1 MSGAS
6 GWSLVALA
14 LLAGC
19 GGGEP
24 PAEDPAAD
32 EETALM
38 ERAERLTEQ
47 AILVDTHID
56 VPYRLVEGGDED
68 LSTRTEK
75 GDFDHPRAVA
85 GGLDAAFMSIYVPA
99 DLQAD
104 PAAAKA
110 HADRLIEMVEGF
122 AARWPDRFALATS
135 PADVRRLAAVEGMV
149 SLPMGMENGA
159 PLETLEDVR
168 RYAGR
173 GIRYVT
179 LTHGEDNL
187 IADSSYA
194 ETDTWGGLSPYGREV
209 IAELN
214 RLGVLVDVSHVS
226 DPAFEQ
232 AVELSQAPV
241 IASHSSCRHF
251 TPGFERNVSDELIVK
266 LAAAGGLV
274 QVNFGSAFLTAE
286 ANAQSMAFYETRGAH
301 FEEQG
306 IEEGSPEAKTWDEEY
321 WRDREVLYADVT
333 DVADH
338 IDHVIQ
344 LVGVEHVGL
353 GSDFDGVGDS
363 LPTGLKDA
371 SQYPNLV
378 AELLRRGH
386 SEGDVRL
393 ILGEN
398 LLRVWERAEAVAEE
412 LSEPA
417 RP

>member
-1 MSGAS
+1 
-6 GWSLVALA
+6 VAN
-14 LLAGC
+14 
-19 GGGEP
+19 
-24 PAEDPAAD
+24 
-32 EETALM
+32 EEAALM
-38 ERAERLTEQ
+38 ERAEWLIEQ

-232 AVELSQAPV
+232 AVELSRAPV

-251 TPGFERNVSDELIVK
+251 TPGFERNVSDELIQK
-266 LAAAGGLV
+266 LAAADGVV
-274 QVNFGSAFLTAE
+274 QINFGSAFVTAE
-286 ANAQSMAFYETRGAH
+286 ANAQSRAFYEERGAA

-306 IEEGSPEAKTWDEEY
+306 IEEGSPEAEAWDEQY
-321 WRDREVLYADVT
+321 WAERELLYADVT

-386 SEGDVRL
+386 SEEDVRL

-398 LLRVWERAEAVAEE
+398 LLRVWERAEEVAAQ
-412 LSEPA
+412 LATAAQP
-417 RP
+417 

>member
-1 MSGAS
+1 
-6 GWSLVALA
+6 VAN
-14 LLAGC
+14 
-19 GGGEP
+19 
-24 PAEDPAAD
+24 
-32 EETALM
+32 EEAALM
-38 ERAERLTEQ
+38 ERAEWLIEQ

-110 HADRLIEMVEGF
+110 HADRLIDMVEGF

-135 PADVRRLAAVEGMV
+135 SADVRRLAAVEGMV

-232 AVELSQAPV
+232 AVELSRAPV

-251 TPGFERNVSDELIVK
+251 TPGFERNVSDELIQK
-266 LAAAGGLV
+266 LAAADGVV
-274 QVNFGSAFLTAE
+274 QINFGSAFVTAE
-286 ANAQSMAFYETRGAH
+286 ANAQSRAFYEERGAA

-306 IEEGSPEAKTWDEEY
+306 IEEGSPEAEAWDEQY
-321 WRDREVLYADVT
+321 WAERELLYADVT

-386 SEGDVRL
+386 SEEDVRL

-398 LLRVWERAEAVAEE
+398 LLRVWERAEEVAAQ
-412 LSEPA
+412 LATAAQP
-417 RP
+417 

>member
-1 MSGAS
+1 
-6 GWSLVALA
+6 VAN
-14 LLAGC
+14 
-19 GGGEP
+19 
-24 PAEDPAAD
+24 
-32 EETALM
+32 EEAALM
-38 ERAERLTEQ
+38 ERAEWLIEQ

-135 PADVRRLAAVEGMV
+135 SADVRRLAAVEGMV

-232 AVELSQAPV
+232 AVELSRAPV

-251 TPGFERNVSDELIVK
+251 TPGFERNVSDELIQK
-266 LAAAGGLV
+266 LAAADGVV
-274 QVNFGSAFLTAE
+274 QINFGSAFVTAE
-286 ANAQSMAFYETRGAH
+286 ANAQSRAFYEERGAA

-306 IEEGSPEAKTWDEEY
+306 IEEGSPEAEAWDEQY
-321 WRDREVLYADVT
+321 WAERELLYADVT

-386 SEGDVRL
+386 SEEDVRL

-398 LLRVWERAEAVAEE
+398 LLRVWERAEEVAAQ
-412 LSEPA
+412 LATAAQP
-417 RP
+417 